1 MKLINLKNHLELEM
15 QILIEINNSQSEVRL
30 EFIELLG
37 NIGEKTKSDQKQ
49 RLALAGV
56 AQWIEQGL

>member
-30 EFIELLG
+30 ELIELLG